1 MARIVE
7 SEDVR
12 KWKALREAAR
22 HSRIP
27 YERDWWLNVAFTYD
41 EQYSEW
47 SNKIENIR
55 RIPRDKYPDGTED
68 HKPRPVANKIKHFA
82 QQQHAFMKQL
92 RPIPEVEPTTEDIV
106 AQSDAEV
113 ALGYCTWASSAG
125 VTDFPRTLSRAWW
138 WAIVAGTAYLKWTWD
153 PVSKQPSITYADP
166 FSVFL
171 DPYAEDWN
179 SVRWVIHSK
188 YMDKEA
194 VYDIYGVELQG
205 KGEKQDATRAALL
218 REMGNAPAVEGYTVN
233 EIWMK
238 PNRRRE
244 GGLFGVWC
252 GQETLVPAMDIPY
265 DELRDSKKLPF
276 TPVGVVPGLNTPYYG
291 SDVKTMRPLQMEL
304 NKTHAQELMMRD
316 NFANLWW
323 WLPVEAELE
332 QGRMSPTQARDQIL
346 RGTGAEGIKPE
357 ILSPPYLPSSDA
369 KEWIVGEMKDAVGI
383 HDVSAG
389 QIEGRLESAKAIEEV
404 KEGDATRLSELSDS
418 TAWAIEEGFSQITWL
433 AKQYESESK
442 LVTIYSSEG
451 IPQVREFK
459 AREVDPNIR
468 YKVSMGNGL
477 GHTKAGR
484 QESLYNLWDRGI
496 LQDDPIRML
505 KLLDV
510 GGPLPLTS
518 DARDTMLARNENFDM
533 ARGMAVV
540 PNSWDNHPIHIK
552 EHNDFR
558 KTNEFKLLGPR
569 EKALFEFQ
577 VRTHESLY
585 MRELEKQAMF
595 QLVGQGATV
604 ESGAQENAEADPA
617 ESEAGATTD
626 AQAGS
631 PTAPAA
637 EAAAA

>member
-1 MARIVE
+1 MPRIVE

-12 KWKALREAAR
+12 KWNKLREAAR
-22 HSRIP
+22 HARLP

-47 SNKIENIR
+47 SNEIQNVR
-55 RIPRDKYPDGTED
+55 RIKRDRLPDGTED
-68 HKPRPVANKIKHFA
+68 RKPRPVANKIKHFA

-92 RPIPEVEPTTEDIV
+92 RPIPEVEPTNEDII

-113 ALGYCTWASSAG
+113 ALGYCVWASTPG
-125 VTDFPRTLSRAWW
+125 VTDFERTLSRAHW
-138 WAIVAGTAYLKWTWD
+138 WAIVAGTSFMKWTWD
-153 PVSKQPSITYADP
+153 SNKKQPQITYVDP
-166 FSVFL
+166 FSLFI
-171 DPYAEDWN
+171 DPFAEDWN
-179 SVRWVIHSK
+179 QVRWVIHSK
-188 YMDKEA
+188 YMDKEG
-194 VYDIYGVELQG
+194 VYDAYGRELKG

-238 PNRRRE
+238 PSRRKP
-244 GGLFGVWC
+244 GGLFGAWC
-252 GQETLVPAMDIPY
+252 GQETLIEAGDIPY
-265 DELRDSKKLPF
+265 DELRDAGKLPF
-276 TPVGVVPGLNTPYYG
+276 TPMGVVPGLNTPYYG

-304 NKTHAQELMMRD
+304 NKTHAQELMMGD
-316 NFANLWW
+316 NFAGLWW
-323 WLPVEAELE
+323 WIPQEAELE
-332 QGRMSPTQARDQIL
+332 QGKMSPSAARDQVL

-357 ILSPPYLPSSDA
+357 IIAPPAMPQTDR
-369 KEWIVGEMKDAVGI
+369 KDWIAAEMKDAVGI
-383 HDVSAG
+383 HDVSSG
-389 QIEGRLESAKAIEEV
+389 QVQGRLESAKAIEEV
-404 KEGDATRLSELSDS
+404 KEGDATRLSELADS
-418 TAWAIEEGFSQITWL
+418 TAWAIAEGFTQLTWL
-433 AKQYESESK
+433 AKQYETEK
-442 LVTIYSSEG
+442 KMVTVFSAEG

-459 AREVDPNIR
+459 AREADPGIQYR
-468 YKVSMGNGL
+468 VSMGNGL

-484 QESLYNLWDRGI
+484 QEALYNLWDRGI
-496 LQDDPIRML
+496 LQEDPVRML

-533 ARGMAVV
+533 ARGTAVV

-558 KTNEFKLLGPR
+558 KTNAFKLLGNR

-577 VRTHESLY
+577 VRTHEALFL
-585 MRELEKQAMF
+585 RELEKQAMQ

-604 ESGAQENAEADPA
+604 QASAQDAAQADSA

-631 PTAPAA
+631 PTEPAA
-637 EAAAA
+637 EPAG

>member
-12 KWKALREAAR
+12 KWNQLREAAR
-22 HSRIP
+22 HARLP

-41 EQYSEW
+41 EQYTEW

-55 RIPRDKYPDGTED
+55 RIPRETLPDGTTD
-68 HKPRPVANKIKHFA
+68 QKPRPVANKIKHFA
-82 QQQHAFMKQL
+82 QQQQAFMKQL
-92 RPIPEVEPTTEDIV
+92 RPVPEVEPTSEDII

-113 ALGYCTWASSAG
+113 ALGYCLWASSSG
-125 VTDFPRTLSRAWW
+125 VTDFPRTLARAHW
-138 WAIVAGTAYLKWTWD
+138 WAIVAGTSFLKWGWD
-153 PVSKQPSITYADP
+153 GSQKKPSITYVDP
-166 FSVFL
+166 FSLFL

-179 SVRWVIHSK
+179 QVRWVIHSK

-194 VYDIYGVELQG
+194 VYDAYGVELQG

-238 PNRRRE
+238 PNRRRP
-244 GGLFGVWC
+244 GGLFGAWC
-252 GQETLVPAMDIPY
+252 GQETLIEKRDVPY
-265 DELRDSKKLPF
+265 DELRDAHKLPF
-276 TPVGVVPGLNTPYYG
+276 TPIGVVPGLNTPYYG

-304 NKTHAQELMMRD
+304 NKSHAQELMMRD

-323 WLPVEAELE
+323 WIPVEAEQE
-332 QGRMSPTQARDQIL
+332 PGKMSPTQARDQIL
-346 RGTGAEGIKPE
+346 RGTGSEGLKPE
-357 ILSPPYLPSSDA
+357 ILSPPSLPQTDSKD
-369 KEWIVGEMKDAVGI
+369 WIVAEMKDAVGI
-383 HDVSAG
+383 HDVSSG
-389 QIEGRLESAKAIEEV
+389 QVEGRLESAKAIEEV
-404 KEGDATRLSELSDS
+404 KEGDATRLAELADS
-418 TAWAIEEGFSQITWL
+418 TAWAIEEGFMQLTWL
-433 AKQYESESK
+433 AKQYEEEK
-442 LVTIYSSEG
+442 KMVLIYSSEG
-451 IPQVREFK
+451 IPQVQEFK
-459 AREVDPNIR
+459 AREVDPGIR

-477 GHTKAGR
+477 GHTRSGR
-484 QESLYNLWDRGI
+484 QEALYNLWDRGI
-496 LQDDPIRML
+496 LQNDPIRML

-518 DARDTMLARNENFDM
+518 DARDIMLARNENFAM
-533 ARGMAVV
+533 ARGTAVT

-558 KTNEFKLLGPR
+558 KTNAYRLLDNR
-569 EKALFEFQ
+569 SKALFEFQ
-577 VRTHESLY
+577 VRTHEQLY
-585 MRELEKQAMF
+585 IRELEKQAMY

-604 ESGAQENAEADPA
+604 QSGSQETAEANSA

-626 AQAGS
+626 AQAGN

-637 EAAAA
+637 ETAG